1 MKKDC
6 SSTIRILNIE
16 MRKSFNREMGN
27 FQLTGPQA
35 ETLLYL
41 FFRKGTGEINQ
52 KDIEQI
58 TGLSNPTVSGILN
71 RLEEKNLIRREISK
85 KDGRYRTIQPTEE
98 AFAMKER
105 LYENGERAD
114 ARLVEGLTEE
124 EKETFKRIAVQMITN
139 LRKYRQEDSFND

>member
-6 SSTIRILNIE
+6 SSTLRILNIE
-16 MRKSFNREMGN
+16 MRKSFNREMGD

-41 FFRKGTGEINQ
+41 FYHKGTEEINQ
-52 KDIEQI
+52 KDIERV

-71 RLEEKNLIRREISK
+71 RLEEKNLIRREICK
-85 KDGRYRTIQPTEE
+85 RDGRYRTIEPTQE
-98 AFAMKER
+98 ALAMKDQ
-105 LYENGERAD
+105 LYQNGERAD

-124 EKETFKRIAVQMITN
+124 EKETFKRIAVQMIAN
-139 LRKYRQEDSFND
+139 LRKYRQEDMVE